1 MDRRPNDRFRNR
13 FRKPRDGKTGRYT
26 AHETDAHDAEEDPN
40 SEEEESCEEESD
52 LTAAF
57 EREMDELASV
67 VEELEDTL
75 DVQDVEDLRELSD
88 SMYEGLA
95 TIKETHAKLREKTRN
110 RGYQPSSSA
119 SSHAAFGS
127 RHASLS
133 GTGRGKS
140 KMRPKGGSVQQ
151 KKLVT
156 RCFDCN
162 RFGHWSGDPICPAKD
177 KHDAQAHI
185 TSCTWKEDGACSS

>member
-1 MDRRPNDRFRNR
+1 MDRRTERSFQ
-13 FRKPRDGKTGRYT
+13 KSISPRDGKTGRYT
-26 AHETDAHDAEEDPN
+26 THETDAHDAEEDPN

-67 VEELEDTL
+67 VEGLEDTS
-75 DVQDVEDLRELSD
+75 DVQDVEDLRELSE

-119 SSHAAFGS
+119 SCHAALGS
-127 RHASLS
+127 RHA
-133 GTGRGKS
+133 
-140 KMRPKGGSVQQ
+140 
-151 KKLVT
+151 
-156 RCFDCN
+156 
-162 RFGHWSGDPICPAKD
+162 
-177 KHDAQAHI
+177 
-185 TSCTWKEDGACSS
+185 WKEQDETERRVRSPKEARNALR